1 MIRRR
6 AALPAA
12 LLLAVAAGC
21 TEIPA
26 PSTVSTGETLLQI
39 TEVIEGLRDE
49 NVYLQAQVDSLRE
62 AVARQDTLITR
73 LAATNGLVL
82 PPR

>member
-1 MIRRR
+1 MLRRR
-6 AALPAA
+6 ALLPAA
-12 LLLAVAAGC
+12 LLLAVTAGC
-21 TEIPA
+21 QMPA
-26 PSTVSTGETLLQI
+26 PASVSTGETLLEMTQ
-39 TEVIEGLRDE
+39 VIEGLRDE

>member
-1 MIRRR
+1 MPRRR
-6 AALPAA
+6 VA
-12 LLLAVAAGC
+12 LLAAVLLAAAGC
-21 TEIPA
+21 TEL
-26 PSTVSTGETLLQI
+26 PSPSSMSNGEVMLEMTQA
-39 TEVIEGLRDE
+39 IEGLRDE

-62 AVARQDTLITR
+62 AVARQDTLLTR

>member
-1 MIRRR
+1 MSRRR
-6 AALPAA
+6 ALVPAAA
-12 LLLAVAAGC
+12 LLAAAGC
-21 TEIPA
+21 TALPA
-26 PSTVSTGETLLQI
+26 PSSLSDGEVMLELTQTI
-39 TEVIEGLRDE
+39 QGLRDE
-49 NVYLQAQVDSLRE
+49 NTYLQAQVDSLRE